1 MFGKAQFAKSRKKK
15 PFTSLILTW
24 LSIMYEVC
32 FLDTPSVLIGLN
44 SVSTVAYSQNESR
57 NRTSFRIPMKSTLFE
72 CREFKI
78 QKNFEIL

>member
-1 MFGKAQFAKSRKKK
+1 MIATTIK
-15 PFTSLILTW
+15 
-24 LSIMYEVC
+24 
-32 FLDTPSVLIGLN
+32 VLQEFKMAAIPI
-44 SVSTVAYSQNESR
+44 TVAYSQNESR